1 MKITIETEIPD
12 DPRGIRELID
22 TINKLKGATVIT
34 NRFPTRQQEMS
45 FPDRQQGTRHVDL
58 RPRTTFAGEA
68 LEDPGMQGNGSPK
81 KRTRNHTS
89 DQTAEKIINLLIK
102 DLKSVEKIAE
112 VTHTSAKTV
121 GEIAR
126 GKSWIRAS
134 GFEPY
139 DNREG
144 DEWCPSFYNRTA
156 SGRLNR
162 RAKELV
168 AQFTESYKKRTKIK
182 A

>member
-1 MKITIETEIPD
+1 MKITIETDIPD
-12 DPRGIRELID
+12 DFNGMKKLID
-22 TINKLKGATVIT
+22 TINSLKGFKRVTTADNNGAALTT
-34 NRFPTRQQEMS
+34 QEELPFPRE
-45 FPDRQQGTRHVDL
+45 
-58 RPRTTFAGEA
+58 
-68 LEDPGMQGNGSPK
+68 
-81 KRTRNHTS
+81 KRTRKKTTN
-89 DQTAEKIINLLIK
+89 QTAEKIINLLIK

-112 VTHTSAKTV
+112 AANVSVKTV

-144 DEWCPSFYNRTA
+144 DEWCPSFYNRTK

-182 A
+182 T

>member
-1 MKITIETEIPD
+1 MKITIETDIPD
-12 DPRGIRELID
+12 DFNGMKKLID
-22 TINKLKGATVIT
+22 TINSLKGFKRVTTADNNGAALTI
-34 NRFPTRQQEMS
+34 QEELP
-45 FPDRQQGTRHVDL
+45 FT
-58 RPRTTFAGEA
+58 GE
-68 LEDPGMQGNGSPK
+68 
-81 KRTRNHTS
+81 KRTRKKTTN
-89 DQTAEKIINLLIK
+89 QTAEKIINLLI
-102 DLKSVEKIAE
+102 DDIKSVEKIAE

-168 AQFTESYKKRTKIK
+168 AQFTESYKKKKKTKT
-182 A
+182 